1 MRSGRAASGALAP
14 SHANDARGPAS
25 AQSPEVERCYALSAS
40 ETIDRACVLAKMHHI
55 PSQIST
61 PLHRHISHLLQA
73 DESNEDYTSQCFPF
87 PDKSVT
93 TASPTEAT
101 PSRGFR
107 VIVATTPLVA
117 TESIVSAVV
126 YSTTH
131 LVTG

>member
-1 MRSGRAASGALAP
+1 MFRSTERNRTVRTDVTLSSWGA
-14 SHANDARGPAS
+14 H
-25 AQSPEVERCYALSAS
+25 
-40 ETIDRACVLAKMHHI
+40 
-55 PSQIST
+55 ST
-61 PLHRHISHLLQA
+61 YGVI
-73 DESNEDYTSQCFPF
+73 SQCFPF

-126 YSTTH
+126 YSTMH
-131 LVTG
+131 LVTD